1 MPQRKPIKVQ
11 ALEQKA
17 INQKKVV
24 MEWRTRKPEAL
35 LASGIQPRPN
45 WTEAGLPASVTMV
58 SCANWWTCGMK
69 YMQAMA
75 TGTAKEVDG
84 CLSPEKRRCKK
95 EI

>member
-1 MPQRKPIKVQ
+1 MSQKKSTKVQ
-11 ALEQKA
+11 TPGWKV
-17 INQKKVV
+17 IDQKKVV

-58 SCANWWTCGMK
+58 SCANWWTCGMR

-75 TGTAKEVDG
+75 TGMASKD
-84 CLSPEKRRCKK
+84 
-95 EI
+95 